1 MKIERRLGEIAA
13 LTALGGASGRIMAQ
27 HNGVTV
33 DLEADALCLLAQ
45 VDDAYQRMKGL
56 LIHQPIATVGG
67 QVVHDGLCV
76 YDGPRARRPAGRVCS
91 VSVFRSPD
99 RGCHSH
105 ITLEITVEVLRI
117 LETKAVGYL
126 ANGLFRTR
134 QLVFGQVDNLGL
146 NVLLR
151 RLARFFLH
159 KIAEIVGRQVT
170 FLREIFYRRQPFTQ
184 GTALPEV
191 VVKQAFKLIK
201 HVKIGRTA
209 GDELPLIEAQTIVEQ
224 QFYVA
229 ADELSA
235 VLVNGMVQLLL
246 YLGKAIAEDGFLVFR
261 QVQGLA

>member
-1 MKIERRLGEIAA
+1 MVSSSYVTISLLTFFFFSSRRRH
-13 LTALGGASGRIMAQ
+13 TRYWRDRSSD
-27 HNGVTV
+27 VV
-33 DLEADALCLLAQ
+33 PSDL
-45 VDDAYQRMKGL
+45 
-56 LIHQPIATVGG
+56 
-67 QVVHDGLCV
+67 
-76 YDGPRARRPAGRVCS
+76 
-91 VSVFRSPD
+91 
-99 RGCHSH
+99 
-105 ITLEITVEVLRI
+105 
-117 LETKAVGYL
+117 
-126 ANGLFRTR
+126 R